1 MKTHNSSI
9 KSESSSASSKRLNLA
24 QQAILNTSS
33 PIHHSLFF
41 SVIIP
46 TYNRLPILQ
55 KCLAALS
62 QQDLTSPYTYEV
74 IVVDDGSTDDTVTW
88 LHTQSLLNL
97 RYYYQFHQGPAAA
110 RNLGLQMA
118 QGDTIVFIDS
128 DLVVTDSFLQSHA
141 EALQRGQQQLGHHR
155 LFTYGRVI
163 QTCNFTDPTSTS
175 YKLSDYSAAYFATG
189 NVAIARR
196 WLEETGG
203 FDPSFQQY
211 GWEDLELGVRLQQ
224 LNLQLVKAPKA
235 VGYHWHP
242 PFRIDQLPQLIEQ
255 ERQRGRMGAKFYLKH
270 PTLHVRMMVQLTIWH
285 RLLWRLLTI
294 NGQLNERSLT
304 PLLQFLIHHHH
315 PQTALGIAR
324 IFLNGY
330 QVQSTHLAYTQL
342 REIDT
347 GVQG

>member
-1 MKTHNSSI
+1 M
-9 KSESSSASSKRLNLA
+9 
-24 QQAILNTSS
+24 
-33 PIHHSLFF
+33 
-41 SVIIP
+41 
-46 TYNRLPILQ
+46 Q

-62 QQDLTSPYTYEV
+62 QQALTSPHTYEV
-74 IVVDDGSTDDTVTW
+74 IVVDDGSTDDTVAW
-88 LHTQSLLNL
+88 LHTQSLLDL
-97 RYYYQFHQGPAAA
+97 RYYCQSHQGPAAA

-128 DLVVTDSFLQSHA
+128 DLVVIDSFLQSHA
-141 EALQRGQQQLGHHR
+141 EALESAQQRLGHHR

-163 QTCNFTDPTSTS
+163 QTCNFADPTSTP

-196 WLEETGG
+196 WLEEAGG

-242 PFRIDQLPQLIEQ
+242 PFRLDQLPQLIEQ

-270 PTLHVRMMVQLTIWH
+270 PTLHVKMMVQLTIWH

-315 PQTALGIAR
+315 SQMALGIAR

>member
-1 MKTHNSSI
+1 M
-9 KSESSSASSKRLNLA
+9 SKRLNLA

-62 QQDLTSPYTYEV
+62 QQALTSPHTYEV
-74 IVVDDGSTDDTVTW
+74 IVVDDGSTDDTVAW
-88 LHTQSLLNL
+88 LHTQSLLDL
-97 RYYYQFHQGPAAA
+97 RYYCQSHQGPAAA

-128 DLVVTDSFLQSHA
+128 DLVVIDSFLQSHA
-141 EALQRGQQQLGHHR
+141 EALESAQQRLGHHR

-163 QTCNFTDPTSTS
+163 QTCNFADPTSTP

-196 WLEETGG
+196 WLEEAGG

-242 PFRIDQLPQLIEQ
+242 PFRLDQLPQLIEQ

-270 PTLHVRMMVQLTIWH
+270 PTLHVKMMVQLTIWH

-315 PQTALGIAR
+315 SQTALGIAR